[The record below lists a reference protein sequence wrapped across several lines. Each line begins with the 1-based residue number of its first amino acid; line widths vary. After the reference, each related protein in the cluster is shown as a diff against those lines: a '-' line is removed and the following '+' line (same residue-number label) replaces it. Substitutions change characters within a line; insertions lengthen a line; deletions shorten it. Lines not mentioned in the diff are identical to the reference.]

1 MEVIG
6 PIQGGKGAEI
16 VPPSLEQAR
25 EFARQSKA
33 ENTLRGY
40 RADWRNFCAWCE
52 ARNVGA
58 LPSIPETVASYIAEC
73 AGHLKSSVFSGG
85 GTPLPKRN
93 KVARLDSPKHTA
105 IVRNTMKGYPA
116 DSRNRAGSKSANA
129 DGRSPRLGGRRRR
142 GASSARATVR

>member
-1 MEVIG
+1 MPLRTK
-6 PIQGGKGAEI
+6 PIVTPQQKPLSTGSKLHKLHQLCPE
-16 VPPSLEQAR
+16 LR
-25 EFARQSKA
+25 YQS
-33 ENTLRGY
+33 
-40 RADWRNFCAWCE
+40 DWRNFCAWCE